1 MNGLSWAFVPH
12 RPLGKEGPSCLVSLL
27 ILLRHSAITCFHSQ
41 DIMCFRAGYWD
52 ENENLDRE
60 LSLFVAGMW
69 TCLHSPGSDEPY
81 FYNQVRYT
89 DTKCAA

>member
-1 MNGLSWAFVPH
+1 MIQVYGIRIRHVCT
-12 RPLGKEGPSCLVSLL
+12 CL
-27 ILLRHSAITCFHSQ
+27 C
-41 DIMCFRAGYWD
+41 AGYWD

-69 TCLHSPGSDEPY
+69 ACLQSPGSDEPY

-89 DTKCAA
+89 ACSTNCAAEFAQVEQLML